1 MARPSGRPIRD
12 ELIDAATRRIQQVGV
27 NGFSYG
33 DIAKELG
40 IKAPSIHH
48 HFPSKEDLVAA
59 VAADYRTNFEAM
71 VDAIPDG
78 PVLDRIRDYAEL
90 FGKTAQDGRLCLCGA
105 VSAEWLSVGEKPR
118 TEINAFFLSQQNWLE
133 EQLANG
139 VRDGDIVLTLP
150 AAAVAATLF
159 AALQGSLLLSR
170 AGGPNNLPT
179 DSGDVIS
186 ALLVAP

>member
-12 ELIDAATRRIQQVGV
+12 EIVDAATRHIQQVGV

-48 HFPSKEDLVAA
+48 HFPSKEELVAA
-59 VAADYRTNFEAM
+59 VAADYRARFGAI

-78 PVLDRIRDYAEL
+78 PVVDRIHAYAEV
-90 FGKTAQDGRLCLCGA
+90 FTDTAKNDRLCLAGA
-105 VSAEWLSVGEKPR
+105 VSAEWLNIGERPR
-118 TEINAFFLSQQNWLE
+118 AEVNAFFVSQQKWLE
-133 EQLANG
+133 EELANG
-139 VRDGDIVLTLP
+139 VNDGDIALTLP
-150 AAAVAATLF
+150 IPAVAATLF

-170 AGGPNNLPT
+170 AGGANNLPT
-179 DSGDVIS
+179 NSGNVIA
-186 ALLVAP
+186 ALLVAT

>member
-12 ELIDAATRRIQQVGV
+12 EVIDAATRHIQQVGV

-48 HFPSKEDLVAA
+48 HFPNKEALVAA
-59 VAADYRTNFEAM
+59 VAADYRERFAAV

-78 PVLDRIRDYAEL
+78 PALDRIHAYAEV
-90 FGKTAQDGRLCLCGA
+90 FSETAKSGRLCLGGA
-105 VSAEWLSVGEKPR
+105 VSAEWLAVGNKPR
-118 TEINAFFLSQQNWLE
+118 SEVNAFFVSQQIWLE
-133 EQLANG
+133 EELAKG
-139 VRDGDIVLTLP
+139 VSDGDIALSLP
-150 AAAVAATLF
+150 IPAVAATLF

-170 AGGPNNLPT
+170 AGGANNLPT
-179 DSGDVIS
+179 DSGDVIT
-186 ALLVAP
+186 ALLTAA

>member
-12 ELIDAATRRIQQVGV
+12 ELIDAATRRIQHVGV
-27 NGFSYG
+27 HGFSYG

-48 HFPSKEDLVAA
+48 HFPNKEDLVAA
-59 VAADYRTNFEAM
+59 VAADYRARFTAI
-71 VDAIPDG
+71 VDAIPEG
-78 PVLDRIRDYAEL
+78 PVLDRISAYAEI
-90 FGKTAQDGRLCLCGA
+90 FSDTAEKDQLCLGGA
-105 VSAEWLSVGEKPR
+105 VSAEWLSIGEKPR
-118 TEINAFFLSQQNWLE
+118 AEVDAFFLSQQSWLE

-139 VRDGDIVLTLP
+139 IRDGDIALTLP
-150 AAAVAATLF
+150 IPAVAATLF

-170 AGGPNNLPT
+170 AGFPNDLPT
-179 DSGDVIS
+179 DSGDIIT